1 MKRMK
6 RAEIKQAAFNEVNH
20 IRGLIG
26 LEKLKELP
34 KGQRQVACDCVIARA
49 LELSS
54 CGYTFMNF
62 KETESV
68 ERLRRAGYVTSERL
82 AVATPV
88 SLARFIARFDRGEFP
103 ELEEGLS
110 L

>member
-49 LELSS
+49 LDLVS
-54 CGYTFMNF
+54 CGYSSMNF
-62 KETESV
+62 KDV
-68 ERLRRAGYVTSERL
+68 AAARRLKEAGYTTSFRTVE
-82 AVATPV
+82 TPEA
-88 SLARFIARFDRGEFP
+88 LARFIACFDRGDFP
-103 ELEEGLS
+103 ELEL
-110 L
+110 